1 MGAEPPPYGADV
13 LEAYVE
19 GRFAPED
26 EALRAIRRA
35 IEEEG
40 LPPIQLPAVTGR
52 AVQWLLRVIA
62 ARRVVEV
69 GTLAGYSALWI
80 ARALPDD
87 LEEGE
92 GLLTLEIDPVRAA
105 MARRLLAEAGV
116 SHQVEVRVGDAAE
129 LLPRVGPDGAFDAV
143 FLDADKEGLTGYL
156 PEARRLLRP
165 GGLLLIDNALWKGL
179 VADPSATDP
188 ATKGIRD
195 SQESL
200 RQDPSFD
207 TTILPVGDGLL
218 VARRR

>member
-1 MGAEPPPYGADV
+1 MGAEPSGSADA
-13 LEAYVE
+13 LETYVE
-19 GRFAPED
+19 GRFASED
-26 EALRAIRRA
+26 DALRLIRRA

-69 GTLAGYSALWI
+69 GTLAGYSALWM
-80 ARALPDD
+80 AGALPDD

-105 MARRLLAEAGV
+105 IARKLLSEAGV
-116 SHQVEVRVGDAAE
+116 SHQVEVRVGDALE
-129 LLPRVGPDGAFDAV
+129 LLPALGPDGAFDAV
-143 FLDADKEGLTGYL
+143 FLDADKEGLIGYL

-165 GGLLLIDNALWKGL
+165 GGLLLIDNALWEGR
-179 VADPSATDP
+179 VADPSVTDP
-188 ATKGIRD
+188 ATEGIRA
-195 SQESL
+195 SHESL